1 MKLPQASLLLCKKV
15 KVSDAHFT
23 VLDKAGINVRIRHF
37 FLKSYF
43 FSSRLSSPRRLVS
56 VCMLEETTVEN
67 AVAF

>member
-15 KVSDAHFT
+15 KVSDTHFT